1 MGSGAGPSSTSRS
14 DCLFCQIVAGQV
26 PSEKVHESANVL
38 AFRDINPG
46 APTHVLVIPKE
57 HIPSAVEFGAAHGEL
72 LVELFE
78 VVGEVARSEG
88 ITDGARV
95 VTNVGSKAGQSVFHV
110 HFHVVGGRPLS
121 WPPG

>member
-1 MGSGAGPSSTSRS
+1 MSQSEASGGQ
-14 DCLFCQIVAGQV
+14 DCLFCQIVSGQV
-26 PSEKVHESANVL
+26 PSDKVHETDNVL

-46 APTHVLVIPKE
+46 APTHVLVIPKQ
-57 HIPSAVEFGAAHGEL
+57 HIASAIEFDKTHGDL

-78 VVGEVARSEG
+78 VMGEVARSEG
-88 ITDGARV
+88 ITDGTRI